1 MELYLE
7 SFGTRLR
14 AKDGLFEITVPDLSG
29 GGNHRV
35 EQFAPHQIRT
45 ILFHNHTSIS
55 ADALHLAAESDT
67 DVILCDTF
75 GQPTGRF
82 ISTASTNSVNILKA
96 QMTVSNHAPTAL
108 GFAREWLAQ
117 KGDNQIKLLQ
127 RMAVYRNAEAKQL
140 IEKACIGIEKQR
152 QSILSLSLKE
162 NAQETA
168 AILRGMEGTSQRLYF
183 QTMSQLMPD
192 EYRFD
197 SRSRQPADDLFNAL
211 LNYAYGILYRK
222 IETALTKA
230 GLNPYIG
237 FMHRDD
243 YKRKSLIF
251 DFIEPFRV
259 MADRAVLTL
268 CASKEVGKQHIRPLA
283 EGGWYLNKEG
293 KQLLA
298 ATCHQQWQERPARA
312 NDESKQTFQQMMDAA
327 ARHLAQNLLLTV
339 PTLRVMEVHLN

>member
-29 GGNHRV
+29 SGNHRV

-82 ISTASTNSVNILKA
+82 ISTAPNNSVNILKA

-108 GFAREWLAQ
+108 GFAREWLSQ
-117 KGDNQIKLLQ
+117 KSDNQIKLLQ
-127 RMAVYRNAEAKQL
+127 RMAAYRNADAKQL
-140 IEKACIGIEKQR
+140 IEKACKGIEKQR
-152 QSILSLSLKE
+152 QSLLSVSLKE
-162 NAQETA
+162 NPQETA
-168 AILRGMEGTSQRLYF
+168 ATLRGMEGASQRLYF

-211 LNYAYGILYRK
+211 LNYTYGILYRK

-243 YKRKSLIF
+243 YKRKSLVF
-251 DFIEPFRV
+251 DLIKEIRLETQ
-259 MADRAVLTL
+259 ALTATITNVK
-268 CASKEVGKQHIRPLA
+268 ASFSTS
-283 EGGWYLNKEG
+283 LN
-293 KQLLA
+293 LFA
-298 ATCHQQWQERPARA
+298 
-312 NDESKQTFQQMMDAA
+312 
-327 ARHLAQNLLLTV
+327 
-339 PTLRVMEVHLN
+339 

>member
-14 AKDGLFEITVPDLSG
+14 AKDGLFEITVPDLTG

-45 ILFHNHTSIS
+45 ILFHHHTSIS

-82 ISTASTNSVNILKA
+82 ISTAPTNSVNILKA

-108 GFAREWLAQ
+108 GFARDWLAQ

-127 RMAVYRNAEAKQL
+127 RMASYRNAEAKVL
-140 IEKACIGIEKQR
+140 IDKACTGIEKQR
-152 QSILSLSLKE
+152 QSILTLCLKE
-162 NAQETA
+162 NAPQTA
-168 AILRGMEGTSQRLYF
+168 ATLRGLEGSAQRLYF
-183 QTMSQLMPD
+183 QTMSQLMPED
-192 EYRFD
+192 YRFD

-243 YKRKSLIF
+243 YKRKSLVF

-259 MADRAVLTL
+259 MADRLVLTL
-268 CASKEVGKQHIRPLA
+268 CASREVNKQHIRA
-283 EGGWYLNKEG
+283 ATEGGWQLNKEG

-298 ATCHQQWQERPARA
+298 AACHEQWQERPAVA
-312 NDESKQTFQQMMDAA
+312 NDASKQTFQQMMDAS
-327 ARHLAQNLLLTV
+327 ARQLAQKLLVLV
-339 PTLRVMEVHLN
+339 PTLKVMEVQLN